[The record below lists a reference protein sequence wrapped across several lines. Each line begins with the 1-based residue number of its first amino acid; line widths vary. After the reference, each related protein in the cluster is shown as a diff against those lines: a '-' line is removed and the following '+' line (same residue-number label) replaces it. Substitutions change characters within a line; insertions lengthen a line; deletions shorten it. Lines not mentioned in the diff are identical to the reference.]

1 MRGPS
6 EIYTMFVAIALAGS
20 FLASTRAKADEPSA
34 LSVAEEV
41 TVKASANPPQAASRV
56 SRAEMDERQVRST
69 PEALRYEPGVFIQQ
83 SAHGQA
89 SAYVR
94 GRTGQQTVLLF
105 DGIRLNNASWRQ
117 GPNQYL
123 FTVDPRTIQA
133 IEVLRGGAST
143 RFGSDALGGVVAL
156 TPLEV
161 LDRSEFDRALHP
173 RAFVRFGSADDEF
186 ASRVQADARL
196 GESTGMLVGFSARR
210 TGLLRAGRGTVDG
223 LASGTPALIPA
234 LLEDGRTQLGT
245 GFGELTAD
253 ARVAHR
259 IGDDQRLVAAAY
271 VHRLFDV
278 PRTDQCPAPYAAR
291 DECLRIDEQFR
302 TLAYVTHEL
311 RASVLGER
319 ARTTISY
326 QRQHERRTL
335 DRPGS
340 FIANTARDTVD
351 TLGLLF
357 EATTYAA
364 TVGRGS
370 RARVTYGADAYVDT
384 LASRAWIG
392 FTDIGVVREQ
402 TRGQYIDGSRYLQG
416 GAYALGELV
425 LGTLTATAG
434 ARIGIASAQTPADAA
449 SSTRAVDTTWVP
461 VAAHVSARWSPTE
474 ALMLIGTVD
483 RSFRAP
489 NLDDLTARQQSG
501 PGFLFENAEL
511 RAEVAYGGEVG
522 ARYDDGHT
530 LVEAWAFASRT
541 YDGITRALRDIADCP
556 PNTPGCLAS
565 WSRYQLVNTPGAA
578 RLDGAEVSFRLRL
591 TESLLVR
598 GNASVAYGEGPN
610 PQPPPSMPSESY
622 VTTVPLSR
630 VPPFNG
636 TLEARA
642 ALPFH
647 AYVGAGVRWALA
659 QDRLA
664 PTDYSDARIPNG
676 GTPGFF
682 LLDLRSGVRV
692 PNVGALFAAIE
703 NVGDLAYRHHGSAI
717 LGPGRSLILG
727 ADFGW

>member
-1 MRGPS
+1 
-6 EIYTMFVAIALAGS
+6 
-20 FLASTRAKADEPSA
+20 
-34 LSVAEEV
+34 
-41 TVKASANPPQAASRV
+41 
-56 SRAEMDERQVRST
+56 MDERQARST

-105 DGIRLNNASWRQ
+105 DGIRLNNSSWRQ

-123 FTVDPRTIQA
+123 FTVDPRTLQGV
-133 IEVLRGGAST
+133 EVLRGGSST

-156 TPLEV
+156 TPLDV
-161 LDRSEFDRALHP
+161 LDRGDGDRAPHP

-196 GESTGMLVGFSARR
+196 GEGTGVLVGFSARR
-210 TGLLRAGRGTVDG
+210 TGLLRAGRGAVDG
-223 LASGTPALIPA
+223 LASGTPALVPA

-245 GFGELTAD
+245 GFGEVTAD

-271 VHRLFDV
+271 LHRLFDV
-278 PRTDQCPAPYAAR
+278 PRTDQCPAPYASR

-302 TLAYVTHEL
+302 TLTYVTHEH
-311 RASVLGER
+311 RGTALGDR
-319 ARTTISY
+319 VRTTLSY

-340 FIANTARDTVD
+340 FVANTSRDAVD
-351 TLGLLF
+351 TLGVLV
-357 EATTYAA
+357 EATSHTAPFGTDA
-364 TVGRGS
+364 
-370 RARVTYGADAYVDT
+370 RARLTYGADAYLDT

-392 FTDIGVVREQ
+392 FTDIGFVREQ

-416 GAYALGELV
+416 GAYAQGELA
-425 LGTLTATAG
+425 LGSLVVSAG
-434 ARIGIASAQTPADAA
+434 ARVGVARAKAPADPS
-449 SSTRAVDTTWVP
+449 SSTREVDAAWVP
-461 VAAHVSARWSPTE
+461 FAAHGGFRWRATE
-474 ALMLIGTVD
+474 KLTLLGTVD

-501 PGFLFENAEL
+501 PGFLFENASL

-522 ARYDDGHT
+522 ARYDDGRS

-556 PNTPGCLAS
+556 SNTPGCIAS

-578 RLDGAEVSFRLRL
+578 RLDGAELAFRLRL
-591 TESLLVR
+591 TDRLLVR
-598 GNASVAYGEGPN
+598 GNASYAYGEGPN
-610 PQPPPSMPSESY
+610 PQAPPAAPNAPY
-622 VTTVPLSR
+622 RTTVPLSR

-636 TLEARA
+636 TLEVRVT
-642 ALPFH
+642 LPFH
-647 AYVGAGVRWALA
+647 AYAGAGVRWALA

-664 PTDYSDARIPNG
+664 PTDYSDARIPIG

-682 LLDLRSGVRV
+682 LLDLRAGVRI
-692 PNVGALFAAIE
+692 PNVGALFAALE
-703 NVGDLAYRHHGSAI
+703 NAGDVAYRHHGSSI